1 MPTLLLRMRAPMMSW
16 GDHSRFTIRD
26 TRREP
31 TKSAVIGLLCA
42 ALGRPRWEP
51 VHDLAALKMG
61 VRINQ
66 EGIVQCDYHTVMD
79 SIKSSGGRGDTVLSD
94 RYYVA
99 DADYLVGLEG
109 DRALLETLDNA
120 LQNPVWQ
127 LYFGRKSFVP
137 SLPVR
142 AGIVDSPL
150 KKALENYKLNDSQ
163 PTKRRLP
170 KSIRYVLEVSD
181 SLDVR
186 QDVPLDWQKRS
197 FGSRCVITTI
207 VNLEDEGLY
216 RAMQEVQDE
225 TPMSLNAALQ
235 ILEKDE
241 G

>member
-31 TKSAVIGLLCA
+31 TKSSVIGLLCA

-61 VRINQ
+61 VRVNQ
-66 EGIVQCDYHTVMD
+66 EGLVQCDYHTVMD
-79 SIKSSGGRGDTVLSD
+79 SIKSSGSKGDTVISQ

-109 DRALLETLDNA
+109 DDHALLKTLDTA
-120 LQNPVWQ
+120 LQSPVWQ

-137 SLPVR
+137 SCPVQV
-142 AGIVDSPL
+142 GIVDQPL
-150 KKALENYKLNDSQ
+150 LKALEHRIVRQSKSLSKLPDQ
-163 PTKRRLP
+163 LRC
-170 KSIRYVLEVSD
+170 VVEVPD

-186 QDVPLDWQKRS
+186 QDVPIDWQRRL
-197 FGSRCVITTI
+197 FGSRCVHT
-207 VNLEDEGLY
+207 DF
-216 RAMQEVQDE
+216 
-225 TPMSLNAALQ
+225 LNTDLCISQ
-235 ILEKDE
+235 N
-241 G
+241 